1 MEPVEGPLRERAFRW
16 FLTGRAVSL
25 LGSSLAPV
33 ALAFAVLDASGRASD
48 LGVVAAAHMVPL
60 LGFLLVGGA
69 ISDRFPPRTVIVVAN
84 LGSGLTQGTVAVV
97 LLTGRYSLLV
107 VASLELANGVLAAFT
122 TPALRGVVPRLVP
135 PEELQR
141 ANARLATTRNATKI
155 LGPTV
160 AGLLVVTTGSGTA
173 IAVDAVSYL
182 LAAACLLRVRLPR
195 STPPAPAGVLHDLA
209 QGWTA
214 FRGTRWLWTV
224 TVAFALVN
232 LANAG
237 PWLVLGPV
245 LTSPVTWG
253 VVLSTRGVGMFVAS
267 VLMYG
272 VRAPRL
278 LRLGQ
283 LASVVGAVPLL
294 ALGLDAG
301 AGWLVGAAVLAGLGS
316 SVTATAWD
324 TTLGEHV
331 PRAVLARV
339 SSYDDLLSY
348 AVIPLSQLA
357 VGPLADTLGARPVA
371 LGAGVLYA
379 AAAAAPLASRAVR
392 ELPRGTTKQAASSQP
407 DPLTDLDSA
416 VRRWPGGRRGRAD
429 PSYDP

>member
-1 MEPVEGPLRERAFRW
+1 VGGPLRESAFRW

-33 ALAFAVLDASGRASD
+33 ALAFAVLDASGRAGD

-69 ISDRFPPRTVIVVAN
+69 VSDRFPPRTVLVVAN
-84 LGSGLTQGTVAVV
+84 LGSGLTQGAVAVV

-107 VASLELANGVLAAFT
+107 VAALELANGALAAFT

-135 PEELQR
+135 SGELQR
-141 ANARLATTRNATKI
+141 ANALLGTTRNATKI

-195 STPPAPAGVLHDLA
+195 STPTAPGSLLSDLA

-224 TVAFALVN
+224 TVAFAVVN
-232 LANAG
+232 LAFTG

-253 VVLSTRGVGMFVAS
+253 VVLSARGAGMFVAS
-267 VLMYG
+267 VLMYR
-272 VRAPRL
+272 VRARRL
-278 LRLGQ
+278 LALGQ
-283 LASVVGAVPLL
+283 LASIVGAVPLL

-301 AGWLVGAAVLAGLGS
+301 AGWLVAAAVLAGLGS

-348 AVIPLSQLA
+348 AVIPVSQLA

-371 LGAGVLYA
+371 IGAGVLYA

-392 ELPRGTTKQAASSQP
+392 ELP
-407 DPLTDLDSA
+407 
-416 VRRWPGGRRGRAD
+416 GGRLLHAALTQSSARN
-429 PSYDP
+429 

>member
-1 MEPVEGPLRERAFRW
+1 M
-16 FLTGRAVSL
+16 
-25 LGSSLAPV
+25 
-33 ALAFAVLDASGRASD
+33 
-48 LGVVAAAHMVPL
+48 
-60 LGFLLVGGA
+60 
-69 ISDRFPPRTVIVVAN
+69 
-84 LGSGLTQGTVAVV
+84 
-97 LLTGRYSLLV
+97 
-107 VASLELANGVLAAFT
+107 LAAFT
-122 TPALRGVVPRLVP
+122 TPALRGVVPQLVP
-135 PEELQR
+135 PEELQW
-141 ANARLATTRNATKI
+141 ANALLATTRNATKI

-195 STPPAPAGVLHDLA
+195 NTPPAPAGLLHDLA

-224 TVAFALVN
+224 TVAFAVVN

-253 VVLSTRGVGMFVAS
+253 VVLSARGLGMFVAS

-272 VRAPRL
+272 VRARHL

-283 LASVVGAVPLL
+283 VASVVGAVPLL

-301 AGWLVGAAVLAGLGS
+301 AGWLVVAAVLAGLGS

-392 ELPRGTTKQAASSQP
+392 ELPRGTTEAGSVVAARPP
-407 DPLTDLDSA
+407 D
-416 VRRWPGGRRGRAD
+416 
-429 PSYDP
+429 